1 MGRNAICLTVSHD
14 DRFEL
19 ERRAKARR
27 GVGAQDV
34 LRARIVLMRAE
45 GKKEG
50 DVAAE
55 LGTTKNT
62 VGLWTRRYLSQ
73 GLSGLK
79 DAPGRGRKPSV
90 DTRKIEQI
98 VTRVTQPPAGRTR
111 WSVRSMAKAVG
122 VSRHTVHTVWRRN
135 DLKPHR
141 TRTFKLSKDPLFEQ
155 KFWDVIGLYL
165 NPPDKALVLCCD
177 EKSQCQALERTQ
189 PGLPL
194 GIGHI
199 RTKTH
204 DYIRHGTVCLFAAL
218 NYLQG
223 KIISRTET
231 QHRHEEW
238 LAFLKQIDRETPKNL
253 DLHLVADN
261 YGTHK
266 HPVVKNWLAKHPRFH
281 MHFTPTGSSWL
292 NMVERFFADLTGD
305 VVREG
310 SFTSV
315 ADLSRAIEA
324 YMAERNANPKPYCW
338 KADGAA
344 ILAKIARAR
353 ETQLKQVNSG
363 TGH

>member
-1 MGRNAICLTVSHD
+1 MSRPAITLSVTQD
-14 DRFEL
+14 DRSEL
-19 ERRAKARR
+19 EQRVKARH
-27 GVGAQDV
+27 GVGHQDV
-34 LRARIVLMRAE
+34 LRARILLLRAE
-45 GKKEG
+45 GKKE
-50 DVAAE
+50 DEVATA
-55 LGTTKNT
+55 LNTSKNT
-62 VGLWTRRYLSQ
+62 VGLWTRRYSSQ
-73 GLSGLK
+73 GIEGLK
-79 DAPGRGRKPSV
+79 DAPGRGRKPWLATEKV
-90 DTRKIEQI
+90 AQV

-111 WSVRSMAKAVG
+111 WSVRSMAKATG
-122 VSRHTVHTVWRRN
+122 LSRHSVHTIWQRN

-141 TRTFKLSKDPLFEQ
+141 VGTFKLSKDPLFEQ

-204 DYIRHGTVCLFAAL
+204 AYKRHGTIGLFAAL

-238 LAFLKQIDRETPKNL
+238 LAFLKQIDRETPKEL
-253 DLHLVADN
+253 DLHLIADN

-266 HPVVKNWLAKHPRFH
+266 HPNVKEWLAKHPRFH
-281 MHFTPTGSSWL
+281 MHFTPTGSSWM
-292 NMVERFFADLTGD
+292 NMVERFFAGLTGD

-315 ADLSRAIEA
+315 ADLTRSIET
-324 YMAERNANPKPYCW
+324 YLAERNADPKPYRW

-344 ILAKIARAR
+344 ILEKSPAP
-353 ETQLKQVNSG
+353 VPHN
-363 TGH
+363 